1 MEASRDTCSSTEILP
16 VGCLVTLLTTNL
28 GFTEEKFELKCRRFL
43 FLASAIVLFTILGI
57 VIYAANVRA
66 SAQALIDSA
75 KSIHST
81 ADAQREIAIWQRRS
95 RESSWEASTQSQDL
109 IFDTRVDNRLLHY
122 LHICPP
128 TVAALSISIRDG
140 QLRSIILV
148 MFTGSDPNTTP
159 GVWIQE
165 WFDSGTPANFYVK
178 GKDKPWRATVE
189 FSSAVPEAEREQA
202 FALNANC
209 FVKLKGCKNAEEIL
223 PNVWQWSLRQQ

>member
-1 MEASRDTCSSTEILP
+1 ML
-16 VGCLVTLLTTNL
+16 
-28 GFTEEKFELKCRRFL
+28 
-43 FLASAIVLFTILGI
+43 LASAMMLFSILAIVT
-57 VIYAANVRA
+57 YAIKVRA

-75 KSIHST
+75 RAIHST
-81 ADAQREIAIWQRRS
+81 ADAQREIAIWQKRS
-95 RESSWEASTQSQDL
+95 RESSWEVSTQTQDR
-109 IFDTRVDNRLLHY
+109 IFDTRVDNGLLHY

-140 QLRSIILV
+140 QLRNIILV
-148 MFTGSDPNTTP
+148 LFTGSNPNTTP

-178 GKDKPWRATVE
+178 GKDKPWRVTVE
-189 FSSAVPEAEREQA
+189 FSSTVPEAEQEKA

-209 FVKLKGCKNAEEIL
+209 FVKLKGCKSAEEIL